1 MASVRCASTPPLV
14 FDTPRSHQS
23 MAKRYDGAGNIISQL
38 VLSQLVLKVDVCAIK
53 PEQTG
58 EKPSLLAKAK
68 VSRSHR

>member
-1 MASVRCASTPPLV
+1 
-14 FDTPRSHQS
+14 

-53 PEQTG
+53 SEQTG

-68 VSRSHR
+68 VEKSPVG